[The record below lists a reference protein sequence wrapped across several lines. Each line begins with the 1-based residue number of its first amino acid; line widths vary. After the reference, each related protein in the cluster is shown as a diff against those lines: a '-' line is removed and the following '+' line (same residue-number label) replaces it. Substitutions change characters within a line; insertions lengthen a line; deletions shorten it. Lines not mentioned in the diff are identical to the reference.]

1 MAALLEDKI
10 VLVTGASSGIGR
22 ETAIVM
28 AGHGAKLVVAA
39 RREADLAETVDLIES
54 EGGTASYAVTDV
66 SDAAQV
72 ERAVQHAVSTFGGL
86 NAAFNNAGILE
97 PNTRLHEVDED
108 DFDSIINVN
117 LKGTFLSMK
126 YEIAHMIENSG
137 GAIVNDSSF
146 MGLRGGTG
154 RQAAYTASKHGVIG
168 LTKAASRLRPAR
180 HSSERSL
187 PRGDRY
193 DDDART
199 RPRGRS
205 RNSRQDGS
213 MGSNEPLRQSERSRA
228 GRCVLMLRRRQL
240 RHRPGNPSRRRRD
253 QLA

>member
-22 ETAIVM
+22 ETAIAM

-168 LTKAASRLRPAR
+168 LTKAASRDYARQGIRVNAVCPGVIDTTMMHGLDREGDPATR
-180 HSSERSL
+180 AKMEAWV
-187 PRGDRY
+187 PMNRY
-193 DDDART
+193 
-199 RPRGRS
+199 
-205 RNSRQDGS
+205 
-213 MGSNEPLRQSERSRA
+213 
-228 GRCVLMLRRRQL
+228 
-240 RHRPGNPSRRRRD
+240 GNPSEVGQVVAFLCSD
-253 QLA
+253 AASYVTGQAIPVDGGVTS

>member
-168 LTKAASRLRPAR
+168 LTKAASRDYARQGIRVNAVCPGVIDTTMMHGLDREGDPATR
-180 HSSERSL
+180 AKMEAWV
-187 PRGDRY
+187 PMNRY
-193 DDDART
+193 
-199 RPRGRS
+199 
-205 RNSRQDGS
+205 
-213 MGSNEPLRQSERSRA
+213 
-228 GRCVLMLRRRQL
+228 
-240 RHRPGNPSRRRRD
+240 GNPSEVGQVVAFLCSD
-253 QLA
+253 AASYVTGQAIPVDGGVTS

>member
-54 EGGTASYAVTDV
+54 EGGTASYAVADV

-126 YEIAHMIENSG
+126 YEIAHMIENGG

-168 LTKAASRLRPAR
+168 LTKAASRDYARQGIRVNAVCPGVIDTTMMHGLDREGDPATR
-180 HSSERSL
+180 AKMEAWV
-187 PRGDRY
+187 PMNRY
-193 DDDART
+193 
-199 RPRGRS
+199 
-205 RNSRQDGS
+205 
-213 MGSNEPLRQSERSRA
+213 
-228 GRCVLMLRRRQL
+228 
-240 RHRPGNPSRRRRD
+240 GNPSEVGQVVAFLCSD
-253 QLA
+253 AASYVTGQAIPVDGGVTS

>member
-97 PNTRLHEVDED
+97 LNTRLHEVDED

-168 LTKAASRLRPAR
+168 LTKAASRDYARQGIRVNAVCPGVIDTTMMHGLDREGDPATR
-180 HSSERSL
+180 AKMEEWV
-187 PRGDRY
+187 PMNRY
-193 DDDART
+193 
-199 RPRGRS
+199 
-205 RNSRQDGS
+205 
-213 MGSNEPLRQSERSRA
+213 
-228 GRCVLMLRRRQL
+228 
-240 RHRPGNPSRRRRD
+240 GNPSEVGQVVAFLCSD
-253 QLA
+253 AASYVTGQAIPVDGGVTS

>member
-22 ETAIVM
+22 EAAIIV
-28 AGHGAKLVVAA
+28 AGHGAKVVVAA

-54 EGGTASYAVTDV
+54 EGGIASYAVTDV

-97 PNTRLHEVDED
+97 PNTRLHEVEED

-126 YEIAHMIENSG
+126 YEIAHMIENGG
-137 GAIVNDSSF
+137 GAIVNDSSY

-168 LTKAASRLRPAR
+168 LTKAASRDYARQGIRVNAVCPGVIDTTMMHGLDRDGDPATR
-180 HSSERSL
+180 AKMESWVPMNRYGEPSEVGQVVAFLCS
-187 PRGDRY
+187 
-193 DDDART
+193 DAASYVT
-199 RPRGRS
+199 GQAIPV
-205 RNSRQDGS
+205 DGGVTS
-213 MGSNEPLRQSERSRA
+213 
-228 GRCVLMLRRRQL
+228 
-240 RHRPGNPSRRRRD
+240 
-253 QLA
+253 